1 MRYKIRKTWRHIK
14 YWLVNKLIP
23 EEEKKVLFNI
33 RMGFYGYRER
43 EGEVYDTAG
52 CD

>member
-1 MRYKIRKTWRHIK
+1 MKMRKIWRRFK
-14 YWLVNKLIP
+14 YWLMLKMFS
-23 EEEKKVLFNI
+23 EEERKVLFNI
-33 RMGFYGYRER
+33 RMGFYGFRER